1 MARYLLSVQV
11 GTDDRPQQMSDEEM
25 RRGYERVAQLE
36 DDMRSAGALVMSGRL
51 EGPDN
56 AIVVDASKGKVLT
69 TDGPFVESKE
79 VIGGFYIV
87 EAPDRESAVQ
97 WASRTSAAISMPIEV
112 RPFFASAD
120 ASTPARR

>member
-1 MARYLLSVQV
+1 MTRYLLSVHV
-11 GTDDRPQQMSDEEM
+11 GPDDRPQQMTDEET
-25 RRGYERVAQLE
+25 RHGFERVARLE

-51 EGPDN
+51 EGPD
-56 AIVVDASKGKVLT
+56 ASVVVDATNGRMVT

-79 VIGGFYIV
+79 MIGGFYVI
-87 EAPDRESAVQ
+87 EAPDRETAVE

-120 ASTPARR
+120 